1 MSMLFKG
8 IIFTLIF
15 GLFISRLIPKYIEFR
30 ETNIVNLL
38 GVDWTGSVALLI
50 LLGVMVLGIAVLAIA
65 LHSFYLFF
73 NRNKVNKSES

>member
-1 MSMLFKG
+1 MSMFFKG

-38 GVDWTGSVALLI
+38 GVDWTGSTAVLI
-50 LLGVMVLGIAVLAIA
+50 LLGVMILGIVVLAIA
-65 LHSFYLFF
+65 LQSFYLFF
-73 NRNKVNKSES
+73 TRNKNNNDES

>member
-1 MSMLFKG
+1 MFFKG

-38 GVDWTGSVALLI
+38 GVDWTGSTASLI

-65 LHSFYLFF
+65 LQSFYLFF
-73 NRNKVNKSES
+73 TCNKNSNGES